1 MQKMNILFYNI
12 FLWLYKVGA
21 QLISPWNH
29 KAKLWLAGRKN
40 IFAKIRSEFSAGNNE
55 VVWMH
60 AASLGE
66 FEQGTP
72 VLEKIRL
79 LYPHSKIVVSFF
91 SPSGYEIIKNY
102 AGADYITY
110 LPADSKANANKFIEL
125 INPKLVLWIKYE
137 YWYYYLEA
145 LKKKQI
151 PLLLISAVF
160 YPDYIFL
167 KWYGSLHK
175 KMMHNFTHLFLQTEE
190 SKKLIAEICITE
202 NVTVSSDT
210 RFDRVTE
217 IAENVGSFPVIEKFC
232 GKNIPVIVAG
242 STWEEDEEELDH
254 YANAH
259 AEIKFIIAPHEIN
272 EERLKEVES
281 LFRRSI
287 RYSELEKYM
296 TDGRGPMTDLVS
308 SNSQRSAT
316 NVLIIDNIGMLSRLY
331 KYATITYVG
340 GGFGDDG
347 IHNVLEAAVYGKPV
361 LYGPVIEKYVE
372 AIELADCGGG
382 IVVDSALEV
391 ESVLDRLL
399 TNPEEYYHA
408 CEASKNYVYARRG
421 ATEKIIQFIQANR
434 LLTTS

>member
-1 MQKMNILFYNI
+1 VNILFYNI

-21 QLISPWNH
+21 HVISPWNN

-40 IFAKIRSEFSAGNNE
+40 IFSRIKSEFSAGNND

-66 FEQGTP
+66 FEQGRP
-72 VLEKIRL
+72 VLEKIKL
-79 LYPHSKIVVSFF
+79 LYPNSKIVISFF

-151 PLLLISAVF
+151 PVLLISSVF

-167 KWYGSLHK
+167 KWYGNLHRR
-175 KMMHNFTHLFLQTEE
+175 MMHNFTHLFLQTEE
-190 SKKLIAEICITE
+190 SKKLIAGIGITE

-210 RFDRVTE
+210 RFDRVIE
-217 IAENVGSFPVIEKFC
+217 IAEKAESFPVIEKFC
-232 GKNIPVIVAG
+232 GKNFPVIVAG

-296 TDGRGPMTDLVS
+296 ADGRGPMTDF
-308 SNSQRSAT
+308 NSVNNQRSAT

-382 IVVDSALEV
+382 TVVDSALEV

>member
-1 MQKMNILFYNI
+1 M
-12 FLWLYKVGA
+12 WLYKVGA
-21 QLISPWNH
+21 HVISPWNN

-40 IFAKIRSEFSAGNNE
+40 IFSRIKSEFSAGNND

-66 FEQGTP
+66 FEQGRP
-72 VLEKIRL
+72 VLEKIKL
-79 LYPHSKIVVSFF
+79 LYPNSKIVISFF

-151 PLLLISAVF
+151 PVLLISSVF

-167 KWYGSLHK
+167 KWYGNLHRR
-175 KMMHNFTHLFLQTEE
+175 MMHNFTHLFLQTEE
-190 SKKLIAEICITE
+190 SKKLIAGIGITE

-210 RFDRVTE
+210 RFDRVIE
-217 IAENVGSFPVIEKFC
+217 IAEKAESFPVIEKFC
-232 GKNIPVIVAG
+232 GKNFPVIVAG

-296 TDGRGPMTDLVS
+296 ADGRGPMTDF
-308 SNSQRSAT
+308 NSVNNQRSAT

-382 IVVDSALEV
+382 TVVDSALEV